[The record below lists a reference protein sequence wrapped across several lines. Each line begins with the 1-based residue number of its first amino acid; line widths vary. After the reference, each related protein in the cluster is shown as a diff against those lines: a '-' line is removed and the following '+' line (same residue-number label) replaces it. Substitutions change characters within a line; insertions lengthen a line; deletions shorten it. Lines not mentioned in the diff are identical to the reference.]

1 MSAVLSA
8 REYQMNIEGLEQA
21 IGYEF
26 KNKALITTALTHTSY
41 ANEQPVKLRDNER
54 LEFLGDS
61 VLSFLVAGYLFES
74 RNENEGLLTQ
84 DRARLVCEGAL
95 YKFAKKL
102 GLGNYILLGKG
113 EIQTGGRDKPSVLS
127 DCLEAVIAAI
137 YLDGGIENARRF
149 IMNHLLGEADLA
161 DGKDYKTL
169 LQEVIQ
175 QNPEERL
182 RYVVTDESGPDHAKS
197 FTVAVM
203 LNSNEIAS
211 GTGNSKKNAEQ
222 QAAKQALKLL
232 GL

>member
-1 MSAVLSA
+1 
-8 REYQMNIEGLEQA
+8 MNIEGLEEA
-21 IGYEF
+21 IGYQF
-26 KNKALITTALTHTSY
+26 VNKALLITALTHTSY
-41 ANEQPVKLRDNER
+41 ANEQSVKLRDNER

-61 VLSFLVAGYLFES
+61 VLSFVVAGYLFES

-102 GLGNYILLGKG
+102 GLGGYMLLGKG

-127 DCLEAVIAAI
+127 DGLEAVIAAI
-137 YLDGGIENARRF
+137 YLDGGIDKAREF
-149 IMNHLLGEADLA
+149 IMKHLLSEAGVTE
-161 DGKDYKTL
+161 GKDYKTL

-182 RYVVTDESGPDHAKS
+182 RYVVTDESGPDHAKM

-203 LNSNEIAS
+203 LNSNLIAS
-211 GTGNSKKNAEQ
+211 GSGNSKKNAEQ